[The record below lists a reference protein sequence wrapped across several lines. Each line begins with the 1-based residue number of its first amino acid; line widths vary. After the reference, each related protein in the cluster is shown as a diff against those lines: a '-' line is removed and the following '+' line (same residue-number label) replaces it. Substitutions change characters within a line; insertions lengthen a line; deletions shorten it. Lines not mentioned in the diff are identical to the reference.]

1 MLDLGSNNYCSYP
14 HGIYVYTL
22 QVEDLDCIIAAV
34 GGGGMISGISVA
46 AKVMI
51 TITKLCA
58 L

>member
-1 MLDLGSNNYCSYP
+1 ML
-14 HGIYVYTL
+14 IV

-46 AKVMI
+46 AKVMM
-51 TITKLCA
+51 TSLCT